1 MATTTKAAA
10 PAKKSKGF
18 GGIKAAWIILVIC
31 CVLAY
36 SFYYFVLGNPDNFVG
51 GDRAGH
57 PANLMGTV
65 YKGGIVVGIILTLL
79 LTVIVLGVERFF
91 AIKTASGK
99 MNLAKFTAQV
109 KTAIKAQNFTEA
121 KSLCDKMQGSVAN
134 VVLASINMYETVE
147 KDETLKKSQKIAK
160 IQQAHEEATQLE
172 MPTLTMNLPMVATIV
187 SLGTLTALFGTVLG
201 MIGSFQAL
209 SAGGGAD
216 AMALSAGISEALVNT
231 ASGILTSWVATVVYN
246 FFSNKI
252 DKLTFA
258 LDEVGYTIAATY
270 DMGKIK
276 IEKKDI
282 WIDMTPMSDVMTLLL
297 CFFMLTSTFLTPEP
311 VKVNTPSSVSE
322 VKVPEN
328 DVLNILID
336 PDGKIFVGTEN
347 KNNMLA
353 MMQDVTDKF
362 GITLNSTQIKHFRE
376 DAMIGAPLSKFA
388 DYLNLEPEKMAEAI
402 QTMGIPTDS
411 IDGGMSEFQ
420 EWVKAARE
428 ANSDIKIAIK
438 SDATTSY
445 KVIKTVMSELQ
456 DMNENRYQLIT
467 NLKTSSED

>member
-1 MATTTKAAA
+1 
-10 PAKKSKGF
+10 
-18 GGIKAAWIILVIC
+18 
-31 CVLAY
+31 
-36 SFYYFVLGNPDNFVG
+36 
-51 GDRAGH
+51 
-57 PANLMGTV
+57 
-65 YKGGIVVGIILTLL
+65 
-79 LTVIVLGVERFF
+79 
-91 AIKTASGK
+91 
-99 MNLAKFTAQV
+99 
-109 KTAIKAQNFTEA
+109 
-121 KSLCDKMQGSVAN
+121 
-134 VVLASINMYETVE
+134 
-147 KDETLKKSQKIAK
+147 
-160 IQQAHEEATQLE
+160 
-172 MPTLTMNLPMVATIV
+172 
-187 SLGTLTALFGTVLG
+187 
-201 MIGSFQAL
+201 
-209 SAGGGAD
+209 
-216 AMALSAGISEALVNT
+216 
-231 ASGILTSWVATVVYN
+231 
-246 FFSNKI
+246 
-252 DKLTFA
+252 
-258 LDEVGYTIAATY
+258 
-270 DMGKIK
+270 MGKIK

-362 GITLNSTQIKHFRE
+362 GITLNATQIKHFRE

-388 DYLNLEPEKMAEAI
+388 DYLNLEPDKMGEVI